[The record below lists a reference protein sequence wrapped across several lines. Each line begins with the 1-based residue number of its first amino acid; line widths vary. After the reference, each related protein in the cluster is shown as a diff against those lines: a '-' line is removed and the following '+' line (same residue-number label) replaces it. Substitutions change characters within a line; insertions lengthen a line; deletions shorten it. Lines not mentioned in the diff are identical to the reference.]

1 MSMFRPKPFDG
12 VLLGKIILGAGF
24 VILAATVAVAV
35 AAFVFGAR

>member
-1 MSMFRPKPFDG
+1 MSMLRPKPFDG

-24 VILAATVAVAV
+24 VILAAAVAV